1 MDWYSIRNRGGNMKP
16 YMFITHN
23 EGVNENAIFGSSLIG
38 YLKCSYQELIDSFGE
53 PMKIDLSTSDGK
65 TDVEWDIEFQDG
77 TYLHI
82 YNWKNGKNYLG
93 DDGLEVDQIIEWN
106 VGGHSKKDLDK
117 LQMVFQVN
125 KIKALISH

>member
-1 MDWYSIRNRGGNMKP
+1 MKP

-23 EGVNENAIFGSSLIG
+23 EGVDLNKVFGSSLIG
-38 YLKCSYQELIDSFGE
+38 YLKCSYQELIDSFGD

-65 TDVEWDIEFQDG
+65 TDVEWEIEFQDG

-93 DDGLEVDQIIEWN
+93 EEGLEVEDMTEWN

-125 KIKALISH
+125 KIKALVSH

>member
-1 MDWYSIRNRGGNMKP
+1 MKP

-23 EGVNENAIFGSSLIG
+23 EGVDLNKVFGSSLIG
-38 YLKCSYQELIDSFGE
+38 YVKCSYQELIDSFGE

-93 DDGLEVDQIIEWN
+93 DDGLEVDQITEWN

-125 KIKALISH
+125 KIKALVSH

>member
-1 MDWYSIRNRGGNMKP
+1 MKP

-23 EGVNENAIFGSSLIG
+23 EGVNENAIYGSSLIG
-38 YLKCSYQELIDSFGE
+38 YVKCSYQELIDSFGE
-53 PMKIDLSTSDGK
+53 PLEIDLSTSDGK

-93 DDGLEVDQIIEWN
+93 DDGLETDQITEWN
-106 VGGHSKKDLDK
+106 VGGHSKKDLEK
-117 LQMVFQVN
+117 LQMIFQVN
-125 KIKALISH
+125 KIKALVSH